1 MTKQARPPTR
11 QTGERVGCVAVS
23 EVIVVGAGVVGL
35 AAAHELARAGHRVTV
50 VTADVP
56 GSRQSCGLTRIFRL
70 AHVDGNLTDAAAECL
85 GLWEEWEARAGRPL
99 LDRVG
104 LLLTGEM
111 TDREAH
117 LGRHGGVERGRGQR
131 HPLAV
136 SLHEWLFEPTGAAI
150 QAEETV
156 RFLQQGLD
164 LVLGEV
170 LAADAGGVTLAGG
183 ERLDA
188 ERVIVCAGPDTF
200 RLLDVPEPERMRSV
214 RLSFALREP
223 LSASAPCWINR
234 DERLCEP
241 FYAVMD
247 GPDHYSIGLSGGEPA
262 TLSEAE
268 HVRRAYPRI
277 VSIARRV
284 FPGLSPVAERVV
296 ACEFPLRLN
305 VPDPAL
311 AHDGWDLIA
320 NAGLVGLTGPAL
332 FKFAPMLG
340 QLAVRSLDRVAV

>member
-1 MTKQARPPTR
+1 M
-11 QTGERVGCVAVS
+11 S

-50 VTADVP
+50 VSADVP

-70 AHVDGNLTDAAAECL
+70 AHVDGGLTDAAARSL
-85 GLWEEWEARAGRPL
+85 ALWEEWETRAGQPL

-117 LGRHGGVERGRGQR
+117 LARHGAVQRGRGAR

-136 SLHEWLFEPTGAAI
+136 ALERWSFEPTGAAI
-150 QAEETV
+150 RAEDTV
-156 RFLQQGLD
+156 RFLQEGVD
-164 LVLGEV
+164 LMLAEV
-170 LAADAGGVTLAGG
+170 ARADARGVTLAGG

-188 ERVIVCAGPDTF
+188 ERVIVCAGPDTY
-200 RLLDVPEPERMRSV
+200 RLLDLPEPQQMRSV
-214 RLSFALREP
+214 RFSFAVREALP
-223 LSASAPCWINR
+223 EPAPCWINR

-262 TLSEAE
+262 HVPEVE
-268 HVRRAYPRI
+268 HVRRAHERT
-277 VSIARRV
+277 VGIARRV
-284 FPGLSPVAERVV
+284 FPGVHPVAERVI
-296 ACEFPLRLN
+296 ACEFPLRWRA
-305 VPDPAL
+305 PEPAL
-311 AHDGWDLIA
+311 AHDGWDLIDS
-320 NAGLVGLTGPAL
+320 NGVVGLTGPAL
-332 FKFAPMLG
+332 FKFAPLLG
-340 QLAVRSLDRVAV
+340 QLAATASAGTAAAVR